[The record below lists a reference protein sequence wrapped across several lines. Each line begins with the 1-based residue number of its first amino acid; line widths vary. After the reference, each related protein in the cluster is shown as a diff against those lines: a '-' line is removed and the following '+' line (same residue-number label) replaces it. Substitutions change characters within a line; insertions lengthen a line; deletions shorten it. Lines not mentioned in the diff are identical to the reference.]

1 MGGIPP
7 TMFLHALGM
16 IVRELTMPTRKHPC
30 AVQVPVPCTGT
41 QRLWGLLAGGLQS
54 HLDVGLGTLLWMA
67 QVGQGGTRGASSLS
81 RAILQC
87 TVLGIMTSRGHSCA
101 FQEAL
106 SCSVPTTELFLN
118 LHA

>member
-1 MGGIPP
+1 MLCRCQYP
-7 TMFLHALGM
+7 A
-16 IVRELTMPTRKHPC
+16 REPR
-30 AVQVPVPCTGT
+30 G
-41 QRLWGLLAGGLQS
+41 WGLLAGGLQS
-54 HLDVGLGTLLWMA
+54 HLDVGLGTLLQMA

-87 TVLGIMTSRGHSCA
+87 TVLGIMTSRGDSYA

-118 LHA
+118 LRA